1 MLSAETLR
9 RSTTMVGGIF
19 VALTLAGPASGQSLL
34 GGVGSSVAATA
45 ESAEPA
51 TEAIAGT
58 TSKAAEPVTSTVA
71 NVMQP
76 VQPVQSAAASTVET
90 AAGTTKA
97 VAKTAA
103 SGTAAAQPVVRAATS
118 TDGKVA
124 TAASRTNRSVEPL
137 ASAAVGAATQ
147 ALESGT
153 TALPSETRA
162 LLGPLVEPVD
172 GQAEELVRSLVGPA
186 APAASTTPGRT
197 TPGRTAARHGPARP
211 GDATLGEAWPS
222 PGALLGGP
230 ISAWSGTTRPTLTGG
245 AVDPGSQPA
254 TPQRGAPAAP
264 PFSVGSSAAGFSA
277 ALAVLAGLL
286 ALALAARLGW
296 LLPWSDTIRPLALVA
311 PPERPG

>member
-9 RSTTMVGGIF
+9 RSTTMLGGVF

-34 GGVGSSVAATA
+34 GGVGSTVAATA
-45 ESAEPA
+45 ESVEPA
-51 TEAIAGT
+51 TGAVADT
-58 TSKAAEPVTSTVA
+58 TSKAAEPVTTTV
-71 NVMQP
+71 VK
-76 VQPVQSAAASTVET
+76 VTQPVQSAAASTVGT
-90 AAGTTKA
+90 AAGTAKA

-124 TAASRTNRSVEPL
+124 TAASRTTRSVEPL

-153 TALPSETRA
+153 TALPSEIRA
-162 LLGPLVEPVD
+162 LLGPLVETVD
-172 GQAEELVRSLVGPA
+172 GQAEELVRSIVGA
-186 APAASTTPGRT
+186 AGPAASTTPGRT
-197 TPGRTAARHGPARP
+197 TLGRTAARHGPARP
-211 GDATLGEAWPS
+211 GDATSGEAWPS
-222 PGALLGGP
+222 PGAPLGGP
-230 ISAWSGTTRPTLTGG
+230 ISAWSGTTPPTPTGG
-245 AVDPGSQPA
+245 AVDPGMQPA
-254 TPQRGAPAAP
+254 APQRGAPAAP

-286 ALALAARLGW
+286 ALALAARFGW
-296 LLPWSDTIRPLALVA
+296 LLPWSDTIRPLALVS